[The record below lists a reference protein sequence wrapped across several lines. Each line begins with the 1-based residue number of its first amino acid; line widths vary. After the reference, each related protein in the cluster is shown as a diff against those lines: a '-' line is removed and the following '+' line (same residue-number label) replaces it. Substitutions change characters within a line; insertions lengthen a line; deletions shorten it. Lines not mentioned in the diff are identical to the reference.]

1 MRQIWYACAPRPD
14 YAVCDF
20 HLVHDTRI
28 KLYAWTRISVG
39 LKSGMNLF
47 ICLSQERVLSGYHL
61 NGYRKVYGDDMR
73 TRSSLFGNMWTL
85 RLWDISGLSKWLI
98 HLPMIRKC
106 FDIII
111 IVNGCYWRERF
122 LLFHS
127 CDWRYL
133 IFFSLSLRNALK
145 AGYIF

>member
-1 MRQIWYACAPRPD
+1 MLLLRRSCSRDGWVRSDTHAPLAPD

-28 KLYAWTRISVG
+28 KLYARTRISVG

-73 TRSSLFGNMWTL
+73 TRS
-85 RLWDISGLSKWLI
+85 RIK
-98 HLPMIRKC
+98 
-106 FDIII
+106 
-111 IVNGCYWRERF
+111 V
-122 LLFHS
+122 
-127 CDWRYL
+127 
-133 IFFSLSLRNALK
+133 FSVTCEYSASETSVVCPN
-145 AGYIF
+145 Y